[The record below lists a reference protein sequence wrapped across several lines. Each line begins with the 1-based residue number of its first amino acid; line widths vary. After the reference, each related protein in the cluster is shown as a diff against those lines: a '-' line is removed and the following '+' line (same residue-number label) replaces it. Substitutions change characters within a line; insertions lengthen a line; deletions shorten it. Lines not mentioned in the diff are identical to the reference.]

1 MEESLTGSSYTSPLA
16 KHSKKWWVRLVAG
29 VLVVALLLVGV
40 AYLITNSDWGRE
52 RVRRYVEGLIQDNS
66 HGLVH
71 IGSVSGNLLHG
82 ITLHDVVITD
92 SARAP
97 FVKADEIWAKYS
109 LNTLRGKR
117 IDLND
122 VKLVRPVVVLDEQPG
137 GKWNYDRIFPRD
149 TVTHA
154 GVKSTGWGTWIRFS
168 NVSVVNGDLTVR
180 SPWDPGKLTLAER
193 ADKVRAALGPN
204 GRLKILQVAKGYQK
218 ESSFHS
224 INGLFPL
231 VRLEDPAYKTRMADV
246 AALKMIAEPFRPPVA
261 DVRGLTGTFEF
272 TGDSVWWKGARAT
285 FPGTKASGDGRYY
298 VASGDLH
305 IRVHGD
311 PVRPADIRWAM
322 PNLPED
328 GSGKLDFGLDWT
340 GDKSVYLAQNM
351 DVTLEKSHVTGKI
364 EATVTDT
371 LAYRDANL
379 RFANLDTRLLTRLFP
394 TMIFPTPLTL
404 TGNATFDGG
413 EHALNVN
420 GDVVVDDRISG
431 RSHVVAVGVM
441 GLALGIFTARDLH
454 VRMLPLQLGLAKEI
468 AAPTLRTG
476 GIVTGTA
483 TLNGSSAAIM
493 TASAMDVTHV
503 ELGALSRATGRAAM
517 RPRGIPWYDV
527 DVVMHPLALATI
539 GRYMPKVGLQGSGNG
554 PLRLKGFE
562 NDLAINTQLTF
573 PDSGFIDLRGTM
585 DLFSKEAAYNLDFKT
600 RQLNASTIVAKTPR
614 TSITAV
620 GTASGRGFIP
630 ETMQAQLVAR
640 VAASSV
646 DTVSV
651 DSANVRVAVANGV
664 ATIDTLAVG
673 LPQGLIEAKGT
684 IGMTPAHTGTISYHV
699 AIDSLS
705 RFAGLI
711 STDTSVVRPRPGIL
725 AGRIA
730 KAKADSSRIARA
742 TEVERAVTGRA
753 LPRTV
758 VDTPTTV
765 HKNDLSGSVRADG
778 VATGSINNFSAKG
791 TASGTNIVARGNTV
805 ASFTAD
811 YDWINGLT
819 PQSKVRVNAQGR
831 SVRVAG
837 FALDSVGA
845 KLTYQKPN
853 GTVQLVVN
861 QDNALTYS
869 ADAAFTLDKIRN
881 ALTLNALKLQ
891 FDTSV
896 WASTGPAA
904 VHWGPAGADVEHLE
918 LRNGVNG
925 RIYVNGSLP
934 KEGNAN
940 LDIAVDNLNVGN
952 VIALTESD
960 INAKGLISLNIHA
973 TGTLDNPQ
981 FKGSFGAT
989 DLLYNGGTVPEVHG
1003 TVEYANQTLTGRADA
1018 MRAGNQPFLIA
1029 EGTVPI
1035 NLALT
1040 GVTGSRF
1047 PTDREI
1053 ALNINADSLPLNLVP
1068 QIGEY
1073 VSNMKGQ
1080 ATGSFKVAGSLNRPK
1095 LSGQL
1100 ALHQGQARVV
1110 LAGINLSQIE
1120 ASIRMLGDTVVIDS
1134 IAAYSKGRVLLTG
1147 GIGVG
1152 ALSAPSFDLKLQTQN
1167 AQVLNNQRGQLTVS
1181 ANLAMAGPF
1190 KDAHVT
1196 GDVRIRQGYL
1206 YIPPSENKTLV
1217 GQGDPAI
1224 FNVLDTAVMADREL
1238 FPTQS
1243 PLLSNLQM
1251 DVTLQVDRDVFV
1263 RSLEAN
1269 VEVYS
1274 DGALG
1279 VHVNRAKETL
1289 VLDGV
1294 LLSERGEYTFMT
1306 RRFNIKRGSAT
1317 FINST
1322 ELNPTLQGTA
1332 EYVVK
1337 QPNREAIDIQ
1347 IVVGGTLHSPN
1358 ISLTSDAQPPI
1369 PQSDL
1374 LSYLAFGQSSSSLVQ
1389 LEGSGLTNGSGG
1401 SNLVGAGAALASR
1414 QLAGIAVGVITDQA
1428 AGQAARSLGADVFTI
1443 TPADVQT
1450 DVGNFLRGTQ
1460 FEFGKYVKAQ
1470 TFVAINSP
1478 LDPKAL
1484 VRPGMQVVHRFGGLK
1499 GYRLE
1504 TGVDTRYLLRE
1515 PTLQR
1520 DQTVATTSAF
1530 GAFLIREWR
1539 F

>member
-1 MEESLTGSSYTSPLA
+1 
-16 KHSKKWWVRLVAG
+16 
-29 VLVVALLLVGV
+29 VVVVVLLLVGA

-71 IGSVSGNLLHG
+71 IGSVTGNLLHG
-82 ITLHDVVITD
+82 VTLHDVVITD

-109 LNTLRGKR
+109 LNTLRGKK
-117 IDLND
+117 LEFND
-122 VKLVRPVVVLDEQPG
+122 VKLVRPFIVIDKQPG

-149 TVTHA
+149 TVTHV
-154 GVKSTGWGTWIRFS
+154 GVQKTGWGTWIRFS
-168 NVSVVNGDLTVR
+168 NVSVVSGDLIVR
-180 SPWDPGKLTLAER
+180 SPWDPGTATPAER
-193 ADKVRAALGPN
+193 ADKVRAALGPT
-204 GRLKILQVAKGYQK
+204 GRLKILQVAKGYQQ

-231 VRLEDPAYKTRMADV
+231 VRLEDPAYKSRMIDV
-246 AALKMIAEPFRPPVA
+246 SALKMVAEPFRPPVA
-261 DVRGLTGTFEF
+261 DVRGLTGTFSF
-272 TGDSVWWKGARAT
+272 TGDSVWWKGARVT
-285 FPGTKASGDGRYY
+285 FPATRASGDGRYY
-298 VASGDLH
+298 MESGDLH
-305 IRVHGD
+305 LRLHGD

-340 GDKSVYLAQNM
+340 GEKSVYLARNM
-351 DVTLEKSHVTGKI
+351 DVTLEKSHVAGKI

-371 LAYRDANL
+371 IAYRDANL
-379 RFANLDTRLLTRLFP
+379 TFANLDTRLLTRLFP
-394 TMIFPTPLTL
+394 TMTFPRPLTL
-404 TGNATFDGG
+404 TGKATFDGG
-413 EHALNVN
+413 EHSLKVN
-420 GDVVVDDRISG
+420 GDVVVDDRLSG
-431 RSHVVAVGVM
+431 RSHLVAVGVM
-441 GLALGIFTARDLH
+441 GLSKGIFTARDLH
-454 VRMLPLQLGLAKEI
+454 VRMLPLQMNLAKAI
-468 AAPTLRTG
+468 APTLKLSGTM
-476 GIVTGTA
+476 TGTA

-493 TASAMDVTHV
+493 TAQGDVTEV
-503 ELGALSRATGRAAM
+503 ENGAVTHATGRAAM
-517 RPRGIPWYDV
+517 RARGMPWYDV
-527 DVVMHPLALATI
+527 DATMHPLALATL
-539 GRYMPKVGLQGSGNG
+539 GRYMPTVGLIGSASG
-554 PLRLKGFE
+554 PVKLKGFE

-573 PDSGFIDLRGTM
+573 PDGGFLDLRGTM
-585 DLFSKEAAYNLDFKT
+585 DLHSKDTGYNLQFNT
-600 RQLNASTIVAKTPR
+600 RQFNAGAAVAKAPR

-620 GTASGRGFIP
+620 GTASGRGFVP
-630 ETMQAQLVAR
+630 ETMQAQLVAD

-651 DSANVRVAVANGV
+651 DSANVRLAIASGV
-664 ATIDTLAVG
+664 ARIDTLAVG
-673 LPQGLIEAKGT
+673 LPQGIVEAKGT
-684 IGMTPAHTGTISYHV
+684 IGMAPAHSGTLSYHV

-725 AGRIA
+725 ASRIA

-742 TEVERAVTGRA
+742 TEVERAVTGMP

-758 VDTPTTV
+758 VDTPKSV
-765 HKNDLSGSVRADG
+765 RKNDLSGTVRADG
-778 VATGSINNFSAKG
+778 VVTGSITNFSAKG
-791 TASGTNIVARGNTV
+791 TASGSNIVARGNTV
-805 ASFTAD
+805 GSFTAD
-811 YDWINGLT
+811 YDW
-819 PQSKVRVNAQGR
+819 VNARTPESQVSVNGQAK
-831 SVRVAG
+831 SVRAAG

-845 KLTYQKPN
+845 KLTYHKPN
-853 GTVQLVVN
+853 GTLQIVVN
-861 QDNALTYS
+861 QDNARTYS

-881 ALTLNALKLQ
+881 ALTLNTLKLQ

-896 WASTGPAA
+896 WASTGVAA
-904 VHWGPAGADVEHLE
+904 VHWGEAGIDVEKLE

-925 RIYVNGSLP
+925 RIYVNGFVP
-934 KEGNAN
+934 KQGNAN
-940 LDIAVDNLNVGN
+940 LDIAVDNLNVAD
-952 VIALTESD
+952 VIALTESGY
-960 INAKGLISLNIHA
+960 NATGLISLNIHA
-973 TGTLDNPQ
+973 TGTTDNPQ
-981 FKGSFGAT
+981 FKGVFSAT
-989 DLLYNGGTVPEVHG
+989 NLVYNGGTVPEVHG
-1003 TVEYANQTLTGRADA
+1003 NVDYANQTLTGRAEA
-1018 MRAGNQPFLIA
+1018 LRAGSQPFLIA

-1035 NLALT
+1035 NLAIT

-1047 PTDREI
+1047 PTDRQI

-1068 QIGEY
+1068 QFGNY
-1073 VSNMKGQ
+1073 VSNVKGR
-1080 ATGSFKVAGSLNRPK
+1080 ATGSFKVGGSLNHPQ
-1095 LSGQL
+1095 LSGDL
-1100 ALHQGQARVV
+1100 ALHDGQARVV

-1134 IAAYSKGRVLLTG
+1134 VAAYSKGRIVLTG
-1147 GIGVG
+1147 KLGMG
-1152 ALSAPSFDLKLQTQN
+1152 ALSVPSFDLKLQTQN
-1167 AQVLNNQRGQLTVS
+1167 AQVLNNQRGELRVS
-1181 ANLAMAGPF
+1181 ANLAMTGPF

-1196 GDVRIRQGYL
+1196 GDVRIREGFL
-1206 YIPPSENKTLV
+1206 YVPPSENKTLV
-1217 GQGDPAI
+1217 GQDDPAI

-1243 PLLSNLQM
+1243 PLLANLRM
-1251 DVTLQVDRDVFV
+1251 DVNLRVDRDVFV

-1269 VEVYS
+1269 IEVYS
-1274 DGALG
+1274 DGDLG

-1306 RRFNIKRGSAT
+1306 RRFDIKRGSAT

-1332 EYVVK
+1332 QYKVN
-1337 QPNREAIDIQ
+1337 QPNREAIHIQ

-1414 QLAGIAVGVITDQA
+1414 QLAGVAIGVVTDQF
-1428 AGQAARSLGADVFTI
+1428 AGSAARSLGADVFTI

-1460 FEFGKYVKAQ
+1460 FEFGKYIKSH
-1470 TFVAINSP
+1470 TFVAVNSP

-1484 VRPGMQVVHRFGGLK
+1484 VRPGVQIVHRFGGLR